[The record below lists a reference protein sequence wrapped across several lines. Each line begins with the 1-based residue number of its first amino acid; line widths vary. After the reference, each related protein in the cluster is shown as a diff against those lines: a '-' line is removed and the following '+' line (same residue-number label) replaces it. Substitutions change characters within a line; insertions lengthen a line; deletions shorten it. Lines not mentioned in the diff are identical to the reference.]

1 MSKKLLLADDSVVIQ
16 KLVGLSFA
24 NEDVEIFSTDNGD
37 DALIQAREIQPDV
50 VLADVVMPGLSG
62 YEVCEAIKQDPA
74 LAHTPVLLL
83 AGTFE
88 TFDEARAASVG
99 ADGQI
104 TKPFEAQALVERVNA
119 VMNAK
124 PVIPESI
131 VEPVVEPVIPATAF
145 TPPSTLT
152 STPAALESAD
162 TPLGTEPEQSILS
175 PLPPSS
181 PPSPFSSASDDT
193 DDLFEKNVSSLSS
206 GENTPLLDATPNLS
220 AAEASPAFPA
230 GDDPNE
236 STASGLFGAPGEG
249 ASEELDTQGGN
260 MVLGQMTGHATTP
273 PQASGFDA
281 SSGSDLQA
289 DDDATIAMMP
299 EMSPPMPP
307 ATPPATPQSM
317 PPSEPIPPAT
327 ERFAADGLGATQGD
341 PLANLNDEFGLDDP
355 LSDPLMVPPAFP
367 IARPVDLDAVFDGA
381 SSEADATILM
391 PMEDPNATTSP
402 NLDEPVPAPTSFDD
416 LTVHVPSADID
427 HDTAA
432 APSPDAFGSEA
443 SSPQETIVADLDASL
458 EATAQPVAPASSFDP
473 NQAAAATAV
482 PQTTD
487 DPGDT
492 IIQMPEDPD
501 PLDFGPSSVTADDL
515 DFAFDVSEQVA
526 AENSV
531 DPLEESFSSLM
542 DISES
547 QILAGTPEQPSP
559 AAETIVAGY
568 DVSSSDLATADTTYS
583 QSNPQSDAPIPE
595 PEELHELPELPQS
608 HEPLAPP
615 APPEP
620 SMGTAGIFDELT
632 TGSAL
637 DEIARQSDFVGTSDL
652 DASRDLLDQDFRD
665 DAYGNDLYSPADADL
680 DHPMAESAGVSAA
693 PSGADTDYSTDI
705 TEDSTEDRA
714 EHSTDDHAA
723 DPLARDGADEFAIG
737 SGASDSGAIE
747 DDRRVPHLSPVMEQ
761 RIQETLEKVAWEAF
775 SDLSESIVKQVM
787 NRVEQIAWEVIPE
800 MAETLVREE
809 IRKMKGED
817 D

>member
-24 NEDVEIFSTDNGD
+24 NEDIEIFSTDNGD
-37 DALIQAREIQPDV
+37 DALIQAREIQPDII
-50 VLADVVMPGLSG
+50 LADVVMPGLSG

-88 TFDEARAASVG
+88 TFDEARAARVG
-99 ADGQI
+99 ANGQI
-104 TKPFEAQALVERVNA
+104 TKPFEAQALVERVNE

-131 VEPVVEPVIPATAF
+131 AEPAVEPVIPPAAIAT
-145 TPPSTLT
+145 PT
-152 STPAALESAD
+152 STPAALEPAD
-162 TPLGTEPEQSILS
+162 TPLGTEPGQPILS
-175 PLPPSS
+175 PPPPSS
-181 PPSPFSSASDDT
+181 PPSSPSSSDPSPISSASDDT
-193 DDLFEKNVSSLSS
+193 DDLFDQNVSSLSS

-220 AAEASPAFPA
+220 AAESSPAFPG

-260 MVLGQMTGHATTP
+260 MVLGQTTGHATAP
-273 PQASGFDA
+273 LQASGLDS
-281 SSGSDLQA
+281 SSGSNLQA

-299 EMSPPMPP
+299 EMSPS
-307 ATPPATPQSM
+307 TPPSM
-317 PPSEPIPPAT
+317 PPSEPVPPPPT
-327 ERFAADGLGATQGD
+327 EPVAADGLGATQGD
-341 PLANLNDEFGLDDP
+341 PLANLNDEFGLNDP
-355 LSDPLMVPPAFP
+355 LSDPLRVPPALP
-367 IARPVDLDAVFDGA
+367 ITRPVDLDAVFDGA
-381 SSEADATILM
+381 ASEADATIVM

-427 HDTAA
+427 NDTAA
-432 APSPDAFGSEA
+432 ARSPDAIGNEA
-443 SSPQETIVADLDASL
+443 SSPQETIVTDLDASL
-458 EATAQPVAPASSFDP
+458 EATAEPVAPASSFDP
-473 NQAAAATAV
+473 NQAVAATAV
-482 PQTTD
+482 SEATS
-487 DPGDT
+487 DPDDT
-492 IIQMPEDPD
+492 IVQMPDAPD

-547 QILAGTPEQPSP
+547 QILAGTPEPPS
-559 AAETIVAGY
+559 AGAETIVAGY
-568 DVSSSDLATADTTYS
+568 DVSTSDLATADTAYS
-583 QSNPQSDAPIPE
+583 QAGPQNGSPIPE

-615 APPEP
+615 APREP
-620 SMGTAGIFDELT
+620 SSGTAGIFDGLT

-637 DEIARQSDFVGTSDL
+637 DEIQSQSDFAGTSDL
-652 DASRDLLDQDFRD
+652 DASRDLLDPDFRD
-665 DAYGNDLYSPADADL
+665 DAFGNDLYSPPDAAPDADVN
-680 DHPMAESAGVSAA
+680 HPMAESVGVSAT
-693 PSGADTDYSTDI
+693 PSGADADYSTDI
-705 TEDSTEDRA
+705 TEDRT

-723 DPLARDGADEFAIG
+723 DPLARDGEHEFAIG
-737 SGASDSGAIE
+737 SGASDSGPIE
-747 DDRRVPHLSPVMEQ
+747 EDRRIPHLSPVMEQ

-775 SDLSESIVKQVM
+775 SDLSETIVKQVM